1 MQLKSLLLTFRVS
14 SYHIMIISFGSKET
28 EKIWNGVRIRQ
39 PSIDLQEI
47 ARRKLRM
54 LNNSI
59 DLNDLKIPP
68 SNRLEKLSG
77 KMNEFYSIRV
87 NNQWRIIFKWN
98 RGNASEVELID
109 YH

>member
-1 MQLKSLLLTFRVS
+1 
-14 SYHIMIISFGSKET
+14 MIVSFGSKDT
-28 EKIWNGVRIRQ
+28 EKVWNGDRIRK
-39 PSIDLQEI
+39 PSVELQEI

-59 DLNDLKIPP
+59 SLEDLRIPP

-77 KMNEFYSIRV
+77 KLRDYHSIRI
-87 NNQWRIIFKWN
+87 NDQWRIIFKWN
-98 RGNASEVELID
+98 KKNATEVEIMD